1 MREDYR
7 RLPKV
12 LKKNI
17 VCRIGLGLAFLTG
30 FILLCIFSEHLIFAL
45 APGAFAMFML
55 MDGIGM
61 LFRCLSG
68 EYVELEGVCSEVSKS
83 ALRRKTKHIM
93 LETVRGA
100 VKLPTKLRPQSV
112 KVGDHV
118 TVYVPDYASVY
129 EVNGS
134 MVVCEFYGF
143 EVIKG
148 KGE

>member
-1 MREDYR
+1 MREDYM

-30 FILLCIFSEHLIFAL
+30 FILLCIFSEHLFFAL
-45 APGAFAMFML
+45 APGAFAIFML

-68 EYVELEGVCSEVSKS
+68 EYVELEGVCSEVNKS

-93 LETVRGA
+93 LETARGA
-100 VKLPTKLRPQSV
+100 VKLPTKLRSQSV
-112 KVGDHV
+112 KVGDRV

>member
-1 MREDYR
+1 MTYFGRNGESYCDM
-7 RLPKV
+7 V
-12 LKKNI
+12 EHTQ
-17 VCRIGLGLAFLTG
+17 VAEVHCRV
-30 FILLCIFSEHLIFAL
+30 SD
-45 APGAFAMFML
+45 M
-55 MDGIGM
+55 
-61 LFRCLSG
+61 
-68 EYVELEGVCSEVSKS
+68 VEGVCSEVSKS

-93 LETVRGA
+93 LETARGA